1 MKFYLLFIY
10 IKIYF
15 ATDKLLSNE
24 GRMNYTIAA
33 LYLFV
38 PLRDPISIR
47 QKMIEEL
54 APLNLCGTLL
64 IAPEGING
72 TLAGSTES
80 VENML
85 ALLGRYF
92 GLTRREVKF
101 SYTDE
106 KPFKRF
112 KIRLKQE
119 IVTFRQ
125 PEADPN
131 LRVGVYVSAADWNA
145 LISDPDVLVIDTRN
159 RYETMIGSFI
169 GAKVPKI
176 DRFTEFADFV
186 RAELDPKRH
195 TKIAMFCTGGI
206 RCEKASAFMLAEGFP
221 EVYHLKGGILKYLE
235 DVPFEESRWQGEC
248 YVFDRR
254 MAVGHG
260 LTPGRYSMCFCCGYP
275 LDEDDK
281 LNVFYEEGVSC
292 GHCHANTSD
301 EDKSIYRRRHQ
312 QMTKQGW

>member
-1 MKFYLLFIY
+1 
-10 IKIYF
+10 
-15 ATDKLLSNE
+15 
-24 GRMNYTIAA
+24 MNYTIAA

-38 PLRDPISIR
+38 PLRDPASIR
-47 QKMIEEL
+47 EKMIEEL

-72 TLAGSTES
+72 TLAGSAEA

-85 ALLGRYF
+85 ALLGQYF

-101 SYTDE
+101 SYADE

-145 LISDPDVLVIDTRN
+145 LISDPEVLVIDTRN

-169 GAKVPKI
+169 GAKDPKI

-275 LDEDDK
+275 LDEGDK
-281 LNVFYEEGVSC
+281 LHAFYEEGVSC
-292 GHCHANTSD
+292 GHCHANTSP
-301 EDKSIYRRRHQ
+301 EDKSIYRRRHE
-312 QMTKQGW
+312 QMTKQG